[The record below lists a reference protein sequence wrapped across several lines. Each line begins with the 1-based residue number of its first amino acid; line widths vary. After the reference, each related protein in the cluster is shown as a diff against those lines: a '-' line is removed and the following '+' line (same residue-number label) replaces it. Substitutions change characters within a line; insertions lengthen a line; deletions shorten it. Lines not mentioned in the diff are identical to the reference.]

1 MLNRAFERTI
11 GIDYSGAATPI
22 TRSRTLAIYCAEGN
36 APPQEVLSLLLLL
49 TAAAAAAVYVC
60 CPAQTKGDIR
70 KIASEKLQEFGIPFK
85 AIITWPAA
93 RR

>member
-1 MLNRAFERTI
+1 MGWFINSAVAMPSERLGGRRLGVWVTRKLVMPSLI
-11 GIDYSGAATPI
+11 GRQSF
-22 TRSRTLAIYCAEGN
+22 L
-36 APPQEVLSLLLLL
+36 LLLLL